1 MSPPALI
8 VAITAL
14 VMSVAHGVLIARQGD
29 PPVTWFTTGMIAAT
43 VLAAYA
49 VVRAAPLRLVALT
62 GSGVVLVAFG
72 VLGIL
77 SIGLPILLA
86 GLLALGAAAWSR
98 VRAAH

>member
-8 VAITAL
+8 VAIAAL
-14 VMSVAHGVLIARQGD
+14 VMTVTHGVLVARQGD
-29 PPVTWFTTGMIAAT
+29 PPVIWFTAGMLAAT

-49 VVRAAPLRLVALT
+49 VIRAAPLRLAAFA

-77 SIGLPILLA
+77 SVGLPILLA

-98 VRAAH
+98 IRAAD